1 MSRDGL
7 ITVGEIKQLIESV
20 GGKMTEGEARA
31 LVHQVRG
38 RESGKQK
45 NSLKI
50 LQADRDGDGAIDFS
64 EFSRLW
70 SDIRGEGEVSWNCNG
85 GRGDIIEDCAGGDGD
100 QGGVF

>member
-31 LVHQVRG
+31 LVRQVLRG

-45 NSLKI
+45 KSLKI

-70 SDIRGEGEVSWNCNG
+70 SDIRGEGEVSGNCNG
-85 GRGDIIEDCAGGDGD
+85 GRGD
-100 QGGVF
+100 